1 MPDPFSFPDPFD
13 RIGLYP
19 RSRPQA
25 AFPPL
30 DEADTESAIQKLTRG
45 TLGTLGYIG
54 STLDKLTGARA
65 IRGAM
70 GGKPRELL
78 SVIPGSDVLGATKE
92 EDTVHGED
100 LLRSLGYD
108 PSQGNWAERNLVG
121 PGLEIALDPG
131 TWAGGIGA
139 LTKLGKAAARTG
151 TGTKGLLASVK
162 AGERSIHPLA
172 AMAERVVPGSQ
183 KAAVSGL
190 EGAGR
195 LAGKVNVGVRRIS
208 PTLAA
213 VEDRLVA
220 PVARK
225 AELVRRSLFDPPSG
239 PVPEELMQAEH
250 REMFPKRQAAMQ
262 AIDEREI
269 DLRTHLQQVMKET
282 GLTQPQAYRFIRQM
296 AEKVPTSLPEGQASP
311 RLGSEAVDILGQL
324 KESIGAEG
332 VPGFIGP
339 SYQPHLLER
348 LGHEVHPD
356 LYAHGPSRAPA
367 LEGLVREVTDIG
379 REEPIAAELA
389 AGVKSDELSDVT
401 KLGYLMRQRTK
412 TKGGGPGFLGG
423 SKTKPFGTTHPS
435 LIRREDPLRD
445 WYGGTTA
452 IQDLM
457 TANLA
462 GANRSWSR
470 KQINEYLLADQLG
483 RLAAH
488 GVANVPPAEL
498 ARLRRKAVAMQRS
511 LKAVPKANVLG
522 VPTGDLLDRLGH
534 LPDAAQASTLG
545 RVTDALPEAT
555 PYFDPDPIRAA
566 TVRAKRAIKSTTGAD
581 AQIGMIRRSAP
592 LAQGLE
598 TDVPIPE
605 VLRRA
610 RMDTDVGVQR
620 ALRALGVTPEAEA
633 SFLEARRQALGPGF
647 PEQAPPVLDEGRALR
662 DLLRQYNMPAE
673 QAAAATR
680 AITGWQLPEAL
691 KPIVG
696 DLDALQN
703 WWKTGVY
710 SLWPASLGRNIGT
723 GYEEN
728 LIEAGMWPWNPMYG
742 RAAKIRA
749 GVPVQTGI
757 PEFEHLTPEAQRH
770 ALLREAYPRG
780 IIGGVQGDISERVG
794 AVGSGKFGLQA
805 GTPDPLGA
813 VSGYGDLG
821 RQMGTSLRTKGIRG
835 LGDVPTIMRA
845 AGNLAEER
853 LRLPEYMHLRAT
865 GHTPDVARSVVK
877 RTHFEYP
884 ALTDFEQ
891 NVMKRIAPFYTYSRF
906 NLPKQVQRA
915 VQRPGVVGG
924 PIRFSGVNQ
933 QEGEYVPEYLRSG
946 LALPLG
952 SDVVGPGTAR
962 YLSSLGLPV
971 EEALGRL
978 KIGQTPQ
985 ETLGKTAESFLGLL
999 RPELRMALE
1008 GATGRQ
1014 FFTGRDLADL
1024 HVGKVESLGGLLD
1037 EDSGRLA
1044 AQLITGTPFS
1054 RAVSTANRVLDER
1067 KYAGGPVH
1075 AAVSLGIPLLSGVRI
1090 SDVDLEKWRAIDARN
1105 QLERELQAA
1114 QHVKESK
1121 DYFVPRDVRAEV
1133 SPEEAYALRAYAALK
1148 QRAKAA
1154 QEEKRRVGVRIGG

>member
-1 MPDPFSFPDPFD
+1 M
-13 RIGLYP
+13 YP
-19 RSRPQA
+19 RSRPQVA
-25 AFPPL
+25 YPPL
-30 DEADTESAIQKLTRG
+30 DEADTESAISKLTRG
-45 TLGTLGYIG
+45 TLGTLGYVG

-65 IRGAM
+65 IRGAL

-78 SVIPGSDVLGATKE
+78 SVIPGSDVVGATKE

-121 PGLEIALDPG
+121 PGLEIALDPA
-131 TWAGGIGA
+131 TYAGGIGA
-139 LTKLGKAAARTG
+139 LTKLGKGAAKTG

-183 KAAVSGL
+183 KAAVAGL

-225 AELVRRSLFDPPSG
+225 AELVRRSLFDPASG

-356 LYAHGPSRAPA
+356 LYAHGPSRVPA

-379 REEPIAAELA
+379 RDEPRAAELA
-389 AGVKSDELSDVT
+389 AGVKSAALQDPRID
-401 KLGYLMRQRTK
+401 YLMRQRTK

-423 SKTKPFGTTHPS
+423 TKTKPFGTQHPS
-435 LIRREDPLRD
+435 FLRREKALTD
-445 WYGGTTA
+445 WLGGTTA
-452 IQDLM
+452 IGDLM

-462 GANRSWSR
+462 GANRSWGR

-483 RLAAH
+483 RLAAQ
-488 GVANVPPAEL
+488 GSTQIGPEEL
-498 ARLRRKAVAMQRS
+498 ARITRNAVGMQR
-511 LKAVPKANVLG
+511 LLRGVPKANVLG

-534 LPDAAQASTLG
+534 LPGAAQASTLG

-598 TDVPIPE
+598 TDVPVPE

-610 RMDTDVGVQR
+610 KMDTDVGVRR
-620 ALRALGVTPEAEA
+620 ALRAVGVTPEAEA

-680 AITGWQLPEAL
+680 SITGWQLPEAL
-691 KPIVG
+691 KPVVG
-696 DLDALQN
+696 GLDALQN

-794 AVGSGKFGLQA
+794 AVGSGKFRLQA
-805 GTPDPLGA
+805 GAPDPLGA
-813 VSGYGDLG
+813 VSGYGDLA
-821 RQMGTSLRTKGIRG
+821 RQMGTSLRTKGLKG

-1105 QLERELQAA
+1105 QLERELAA
-1114 QHVKESK
+1114 SPNIRTSK
-1121 DYFVPRDVRAEV
+1121 DYYADKKARAAGEIT
-1133 SPEEAYALRAYAALK
+1133 PEEAFALRLNAALK
-1148 QRAKAA
+1148 QRAREANEQQK
-1154 QEEKRRVGVRIGG
+1154 RVGVRVGG